1 MAMMML
7 TLMLASIENPQKQ
20 MRANP
25 SVTWEKKGE
34 DEDEDD
40 DGDEDYEDD
49 AGDGDVND
57 DYEDASDEADGKELA
72 TFPFGTKLSTDNLKI
87 YL

>member
-1 MAMMML
+1 MIMMLIMTNMLWMAMMML

-49 AGDGDVND
+49 AGDG
-57 DYEDASDEADGKELA
+57 EW
-72 TFPFGTKLSTDNLKI
+72 
-87 YL
+87 